1 MPIDARIPLLGT
13 TPPDQKFD
21 VSGALFRGGQL
32 SALRSRAAGQ
42 EFDLEEA
49 ESKRELNQARREAT
63 VFSPDGSLDT
73 QRTRRNLAEIGDQ
86 EGVLFIEDLQRK
98 EEDRQLDRRKT
109 EADIGGIEARK
120 EKTLADT
127 PTSEEDQLAF
137 EQSQAD
143 LADTEAGTEATKAQP
158 ESRRL
163 IRAETKRHNKAMEKA
178 ATQRGGTAADRAKET
193 ARHNRRMEVL
203 GGAKAA
209 GGDPVER
216 RSIAREGRA
225 EVRKLGEQRSK
236 LNQSRLRLRKV
247 LETPEGD
254 DFSYVNR
261 SGTVVSGTM
270 DEKTRKAIRDEAV
283 RNENEL
289 LRVGRRQTELRFGD
303 KVRRITAD
311 ELNRFASHT
320 GFATL
325 GEAEMKLFDEGVVV
339 TQGR

>member
-1 MPIDARIPLLGT
+1 MPLDARIPLLST
-13 TPPDQKFD
+13 TPPDRKFD
-21 VSGALFRGGQL
+21 VSGALLRGGQL
-32 SALRSRAAGQ
+32 SDLRSRAAGQ

-127 PTSEEDQLAF
+127 PTEEEDRIALD
-137 EQSQAD
+137 QSRAD
-143 LADTEAGTEATKAQP
+143 LDKTVADTLATDARKKN
-158 ESRRL
+158 SRL
-163 IRAETKRHNKAMEKA
+163 TRAETKRHNKAMEGA

-193 ARHNRRMEVL
+193 ARHNKRMEVL
-203 GGAKAA
+203 GAAKGT
-209 GGDPVER
+209 GGDQKA
-216 RSIAREGRA
+216 IARENRS

-247 LETPEGD
+247 LETPKGD

-261 SGTVVSGTM
+261 SGTVVSGTV

-303 KVRRITAD
+303 KVRRITAE

-339 TQGR
+339 IQGR